1 MSEIW
6 HSLLANLAL
15 VSILVVAWDLVADFT
30 GRLSRLMQSLLLGVV
45 MAVGSIIS
53 MATALS
59 VSGFIVDLRAAFI
72 GAAAFFGG
80 WPAMFIATAGSIVYR
95 FYLGGQGA
103 SVGIMSILISAVV
116 GLVWHHIVGSRS
128 RSMFDVFGLGVSI
141 ALAGLIMLLV
151 IPSHVVTGFVQQST
165 FPSLVLRFLSTFII
179 SVLLDRQQRRRDLAV
194 SNMIYRAMVR
204 ELPDCLN
211 VKDVHGRFV
220 VANPA
225 TAQMMRAASVED
237 LIGKTDFDFYPKDV
251 AERFRQDEMGS
262 LVAGQT
268 LRIDQPALF
277 PDGSQG
283 WLYTMKVPF
292 QDESGKITGVIT
304 YNRDIT
310 EQKKNAQLKNDFIS
324 TVSHELRTPLTSI
337 RGSLGLI
344 AAGVAGELPSKAAN
358 LVNIA
363 HNNSE
368 RLVLLIN
375 DILDMEKIE
384 SGVITFKIKQMAL
397 RPVLEQAIA
406 ASSNYMAENRIRIV
420 LVDDAPRAE
429 ANIDPDRVHQVMANL
444 LSNAIKFSDL
454 GGSVMVKLQ
463 RRDRDILRISVIDQG
478 AGIPEAFRSRIFG
491 KFEQA
496 DASSTRKKGG
506 TGLGLS
512 IVKTIVEKLGGA
524 VSFETEEGKGTSF
537 HVDLPEAH
545 RPAEKPVLVERRA
558 RKRDGRLRVLICEDE
573 ADVATVIAALLDAE
587 GFSTDVA
594 PDIDTAMALLRSRD
608 YVALT
613 LDIKL
618 AGESGIKLFHDIR
631 ASPVNSD
638 ISVIVISAV
647 ADEAKRSLNGTAV
660 GIVDWLEKPV
670 DSARLQSAL
679 AKILASKV
687 ERRPR
692 ILHVEDDEGVLAV
705 MSAGLGPDV
714 LIASAKTLQEARR
727 AVAKHRFDLVI
738 LDIALPDGSG
748 LDLLIDLPL
757 ETRVIV
763 FSAAEPDQN
772 LGDRV
777 QAMMTKTKASE
788 IDVARLVRSMLV
800 SSPDGAGPTPRA
812 KE

>member
-1 MSEIW
+1 MTEIW
-6 HSLLANLAL
+6 RSLLGNLAL

-30 GRLSRLMQSLLLGVV
+30 GRLPRLIQSLILGAV
-45 MAVGSIIS
+45 MCAGSIIS
-53 MATALS
+53 MATALN
-59 VSGFIVDLRAAFI
+59 VSGFVIDLRAAFI
-72 GAAAFFGG
+72 AAAAFFGG
-80 WPAMFIATAGSIVYR
+80 WPAMFIATAGSIAYR
-95 FYLGGQGA
+95 VYLGGQGA
-103 SVGIMSILISAVV
+103 NVGVMSILITAIV
-116 GLVWHHIVGSRS
+116 GLAWHHVVAVRS
-128 RSMFDVFGLGVSI
+128 RTMLDILGLGVTV
-141 ALAGLIMLLV
+141 ALAGLITLVV
-151 IPSHVVTGFVQQST
+151 IPQQILAGFVQQST
-165 FPSLVLRFLSTFII
+165 LPSLVFRFLGTFII
-179 SVLLDRQQRRRDLAV
+179 GVLLDRQQRRRDLAM

-211 VKDVHGRFV
+211 VKDAAGRFV

-225 TAQMMRAASVED
+225 TAEMMRAASAED

-251 AERFRQDEMGS
+251 AERFRQNEMGA
-262 LVAGQT
+262 LETGQT
-268 LRIDQPALF
+268 SRIDQQALF
-277 PDGSQG
+277 LDGSQG
-283 WLYTMKVPF
+283 WLYTLKAPF
-292 QDESGKITGVIT
+292 RDETGKIVGVIT

-310 EQKKNAQLKNDFIS
+310 EQKRNAQLKNDFIS

-344 AAGVAGELPSKAAN
+344 AAGVAGELPPKAAN

-384 SGVITFKIKQMAL
+384 SGVISFKIRQMPV
-397 RPVLEQAIA
+397 RPVLEQSIA
-406 ASSNYMAENRIRIV
+406 ASSNYMAESRIRIV

-429 ANIDPDRVHQVMANL
+429 ANIDPDRLHQVMANL
-444 LSNAIKFSDL
+444 LSNAIKFSNH
-454 GGSVMVKLQ
+454 GGAVMVKLQ
-463 RRDRDILRISVIDQG
+463 RRDSGMLRISVIDQG

-496 DASSTRKKGG
+496 DASSTRRKGG

-537 HVDLPEAH
+537 HVDLAEAQ
-545 RPAEKPVLVERRA
+545 RQAEKPVLVERRS

-573 ADVATVIAALLDAE
+573 PDVATVIAALLDAE
-587 GFSTDVA
+587 GFSSDVA
-594 PDIDTAMALLRSRD
+594 PDIDTAKALLGSRD

-638 ISVIVISAV
+638 IAVIVISAV
-647 ADEAKRSLNGTAV
+647 ADEARRSLNGAAV

-670 DSARLQSAL
+670 DSKRLHAAL
-679 AKILASKV
+679 AKIVGRRV
-687 ERRPR
+687 EPKPQ

-705 MSAGLGPDV
+705 MSEGLGSGV
-714 LIASAKTLQEARR
+714 SITSAKTLKDAQHAIANR
-727 AVAKHRFDLVI
+727 RFDLVI

-748 LDLLIDLPL
+748 LDLLTDLPL
-757 ETRVIV
+757 ETGVIV
-763 FSAAEPDQN
+763 FSAAELDDK

-777 QAMMTKTKASE
+777 QAIMTKTKASE
-788 IDVARLVRSMLV
+788 IDVAKLVRNMLV
-800 SSPDGAGPTPRA
+800 ATRDASAQAR
-812 KE
+812 E